1 MCIKCKLNLTCSH
14 AWNQFDW
21 TNCTL
26 IERTLID
33 FYLHSFDLT
42 YPHHIILIVVVSF
55 DLIYRMWD
63 PATWRCHFDRTS
75 SNFVQSKS
83 ATSLACH
90 VTQLWST
97 KISLI
102 YFSLIIYFHNLS
114 HLFVTKTTTSLEI
127 HTQSEYYPF
136 GSFKLSSLEINKLLI
151 NNPN

>member
-1 MCIKCKLNLTCSH
+1 MQIESHLLACLKPIRLNEL
-14 AWNQFDW
+14 
-21 TNCTL
+21 
-26 IERTLID
+26 
-33 FYLHSFDLT
+33 Y
-42 YPHHIILIVVVSF
+42 
-55 DLIYRMWD
+55 
-63 PATWRCHFDRTS
+63 FDRTHPNRFLLTFIWS
-75 SNFVQSKS
+75 HLPTSHNPDCRSVIWSYLPHVGSCHMEMSFRSNKLRSNFVQSKS
-83 ATSLACH
+83 ATSNSLACH